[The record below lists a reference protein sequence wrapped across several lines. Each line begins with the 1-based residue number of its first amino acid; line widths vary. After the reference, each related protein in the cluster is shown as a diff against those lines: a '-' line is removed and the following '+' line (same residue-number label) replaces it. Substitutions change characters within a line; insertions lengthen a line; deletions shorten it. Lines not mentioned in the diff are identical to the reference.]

1 MRNSEGRMRNWQRL
15 LFSAFRTPHSAFRIA
30 SRSITFRLVAWHA
43 GISLLV
49 CAGFGLY
56 TYFGLSYF
64 LRLARTDTLERRA
77 REIAAILATHVGR
90 EGEPYTI
97 DLIKTGY
104 APEHNDRFIRI
115 RRPDGTLLYLSGTP
129 SDRAFNPA
137 TVPLLPGT
145 DDGRPVTLG
154 NLLFVQSSAVVDG
167 RRYLVDCGGSKLP
180 DSQVLRGFLVML
192 GFGVPL
198 ILLVVVA
205 GGAVLV
211 RQALRP
217 VRRIIDGAKAITS
230 SNLGQRLPVART
242 SDEIEHLSVVLNQMI
257 ARLEEALQHSQRF
270 SADASHELRTPLT
283 IMRVELESIGQETL
297 LDPAIR
303 EKIASI
309 LEETDR
315 MGKMVEGLL
324 AISRLD
330 TGEAVIN
337 VTRFDLATLVAA
349 TAEQIALIAE
359 EKHIA
364 IHCLATEPVEVV
376 GDRFRLQQVIV
387 NLLDNA
393 IKYSPSGGRILLDT
407 STARGEALL
416 EVTDA
421 GPGIP
426 PEALPHVFERFFRA
440 DSVRTHSVNGTGL
453 GLSIVRSIC
462 LAHGGSVAA
471 GNRPE
476 GGCRITVR
484 LPLAPPPSR
493 SAPPRDEASLAPT
506 LSLSLSLEPS
516 TLPTP
521 QRPGG
526 PARN

>member
-1 MRNSEGRMRNWQRL
+1 MN
-15 LFSAFRTPHSAFRIA
+15 

-64 LRLARTDTLERRA
+64 LRAAQADTLERRA
-77 REIAAILATHVGR
+77 REVAAILAGHVGP
-90 EGEPYTI
+90 EGEAYTI
-97 DLIKTGY
+97 GLIKTSY

-115 RRPDGTLLYLSGTP
+115 RRPDGTLLYLSGEPT
-129 SDRAFNPA
+129 DQAFDPA
-137 TVPLLPGT
+137 AVPALTSG
-145 DDGRPVTLG
+145 GPVTLG
-154 NLLFVQSSAVVDG
+154 NLLIVQSSASVDG
-167 RRYLVDCGGSKLP
+167 KIYLVDCGGSKLP
-180 DSQVLRGFLVML
+180 DAQVLRGFLVML

-217 VRRIIDGAKAITS
+217 VSRIIDGANVITS
-230 SNLGQRLPVART
+230 SNLGQRLPVIHT

-283 IMRVELESIGQETL
+283 IMRVELESIGQEKDL
-297 LDPAIR
+297 PGPAVR

-324 AISRLD
+324 AISRLE

-337 VTRFDLATLVAA
+337 VTRFDLAGLVAA

-359 EKHIA
+359 EKSITILQA
-364 IHCLATEPVEVV
+364 GEPAEVA

-393 IKYSPSGGRILLDT
+393 IKYSPAGGRIQLDT
-407 STARGEALL
+407 HAVNGEALL
-416 EVTDA
+416 EVTDE

-426 PEALPHVFERFFRA
+426 DEALPHIFERFFRA

-471 GNRPE
+471 VNRSE

-484 LPLAPPPSR
+484 LPLGTPVSR
-493 SAPPRDEASLAPT
+493 MAS
-506 LSLSLSLEPS
+506 S
-516 TLPTP
+516 
-521 QRPGG
+521 R
-526 PARN
+526 

>member
-1 MRNSEGRMRNWQRL
+1 MN
-15 LFSAFRTPHSAFRIA
+15 

-64 LRLARTDTLERRA
+64 LRLAQTDTLERRA
-77 REIAAILATHVGR
+77 GEVAAILAAHVAR
-90 EGEPYTI
+90 EGESYTI
-97 DLIKTGY
+97 DLIKTSY

-115 RRPDGTLLYLSGTP
+115 RRPDGTLLYVSGQPTAK
-129 SDRAFNPA
+129 AFDPA
-137 TVPLLPGT
+137 AVPLLPT
-145 DDGRPVTLG
+145 PADASRPITLG
-154 NLLFVQSSAVVDG
+154 NLLLVQTGAVVNG
-167 RRYLVDCGGSKLP
+167 GRYLVDCGGSTLA
-180 DSQVLRGFLVML
+180 DAQVLRRFLAML
-192 GFGVPL
+192 GFGVPV

-217 VRRIIDGAKAITS
+217 VRRIIDGARAITS
-230 SNLGQRLPVART
+230 SNLGQRLPVPRT
-242 SDEIEHLSVVLNQMI
+242 SDEIEHLSIVLNQMI
-257 ARLEEALQHSQRF
+257 ARLEEAFQHSQRF

-283 IMRVELESIGQETL
+283 IMRVELESISQETP
-297 LDPAIR
+297 LDSATR

-324 AISRLD
+324 AISRLE

-337 VTRFDLATLVAA
+337 LTCFDLAKLVAA
-349 TAEQIALIAE
+349 TADQIALLAE
-359 EKHIA
+359 EKAIA
-364 IHCLATEPVEVV
+364 IQCRAVEPVEVT

-393 IKYSPSGGRILLDT
+393 IKYSPSGGHILLD
-407 STARGEALL
+407 ARATDGEAILD
-416 EVTDA
+416 VVDD

-462 LAHGGSVAA
+462 LAHGGSVDAA
-471 GNRPE
+471 NRLE

-484 LPLAPPPSR
+484 LPLAPSM
-493 SAPPRDEASLAPT
+493 
-506 LSLSLSLEPS
+506 
-516 TLPTP
+516 
-521 QRPGG
+521 
-526 PARN
+526 